1 MKEMGVVHIVE
12 FMTKPGLVPAVSSVR
27 AGSFWTSEK
36 DFEQFMNTR
45 KNENLVTLSNSLGF
59 GFTFDLYLIDRM
71 FFYSNS
77 QMIHEVHRYNAM
89 QCHDL

>member
-1 MKEMGVVHIVE
+1 
-12 FMTKPGLVPAVSSVR
+12 
-27 AGSFWTSEK
+27 
-36 DFEQFMNTR
+36 MNTR

-77 QMIHEVHRYNAM
+77 QMIHEGHRYNAM